1 LVRFLIKRKVF
12 IVSFFLVVLYNYN
25 MLGQKV
31 ITLDTIENTIYLG
44 KFKLIPPSFFVSK
57 YTYDPLIDKYIYT
70 TKAGEIDV
78 GIPLVLTPDQYRK
91 LIKENNIKKYFQ
103 DKLSLIEEENSENSS
118 KLKNLLPNLY
128 INSNFFETIFGGDE
142 IELTP
147 QGSISMDIG
156 ARYQKSDNPSL
167 SSRNQSNVSLDFNQ
181 TISLSMNGK
190 IGERLTISSN
200 YDTQS
205 TFDFQNLL
213 KLDYTPTED
222 DIIQKIELGNISMPL
237 SGSLISGAQSL
248 FGFKTEL
255 KFGNTKVVTVLSEQ
269 RSQSQTVVAKGDG
282 SFEEFSIYP
291 LDYDENRHFFLGQ
304 YFRDKYDQTLKT
316 FPYLNTQIKITRIEI
331 WVTNRTNQTQNVR
344 NVLGLQDLGESNP
357 EKTKLD
363 EFYPNFITKPGLN
376 VYPDNS
382 VNKLDPE
389 TIDNGLLN
397 ASIRDISTVNE
408 GFGIIKDLVSEGND
422 YSVLENAR
430 KLELNEY
437 KLHDKLGYIS
447 LNQPLNNDEILAV
460 AYQFTVGGEVFQVG
474 EFANDGIDATSFTQ
488 QNNDPQISNN
498 SLIVKLLKSS
508 LTNIN
513 QPVWDLMMKNIYSI
527 GSYQI
532 NKDDFKLNI
541 FYTNPSPLNYI
552 EPVDPLIWPSS
563 IEGKTLLSLFN
574 FDKLNMN
581 NDIQNGG
588 DGFFDFVPNITI
600 DSNNGLIIFTS
611 IEPFGEYLFEKLKD
625 VNASSENYNN
635 KDSYNLNQKK
645 FVYKEIYDLSKT
657 AAEENIEKNKFQI
670 KGSYKTSGEVGGI
683 AIGQFNVPRGSVKV
697 TAGGR
702 LLQEGTDYTVNY
714 QAGRVQILDETLKNS
729 NIPIEIST
737 ESNSFYS
744 QQKKSFSGINIEHKF
759 NDNFI
764 IGGSLMNLSERSIT
778 QKANY
783 GVEPVNNTMIGFN
796 GMYSAEVPFLTRL
809 ANKLPNVRTE
819 AQSFISLKAEVA
831 YLHSGTPKNS
841 GYEEIA
847 TVYVDDF
854 EGSETNIDIKDTF
867 SWNLS
872 SVPEN
877 VNGSDFGI
885 NDLRLGHYRA
895 KLAWYNIDP
904 IFYTRQRPSG
914 IDNNELSKNETRRIF
929 IEEIFPQQ
937 DLIEGQSRIQNTLDL
952 SYYPEEKGPYNNNSN
967 TTFSQSPKKNWAGIT
982 RKINSTNFEQANV
995 EFVQFWLLDTF
1006 EDNISNENEL
1016 GTLVFNLGSISE
1028 DILKDGKKLYENG
1041 LPTLN
1046 SQQITN
1052 NSNWG
1057 VSPVTQSLVYSF
1069 DSDTNNRSVQ
1079 DLGYDG
1085 MNDQDELEKYFNGQ
1099 TSDPA
1104 GDNYQY
1110 YLNANGGILD
1120 RYKNYNGT
1128 QGNSPIS
1135 VTNSVRGSTTIPD
1148 NEDANQD
1155 NTMNTIDSYFEYSVP
1170 IRKNMDVGNHPFISD
1185 VRDNVKVDLPNG
1197 QSKITRWIQFKI
1209 PVFKQFYN
1217 SSKYSPF
1224 FKSINGIDNMRSI
1237 RFMRIFLKD
1246 FSNPVTL
1253 RFGTLDLVRTDW
1265 KRYSKN
1271 LNKENITYPNTSF
1284 EIGSVNILENENRV
1298 PINYVLPPGV
1308 EREEINSN
1316 NTIIRQNEQSMSIK
1330 VNDLQPKDSRA
1341 VYKNL
1346 NFDMRQYKTLKMYIH
1361 AESLEGS
1368 TKLPGEGATE
1378 EFDKRLVG
1386 FIRIGSDFT
1395 DNYYQIEVP
1404 LKPTSFNQ
1412 NSSNR
1417 YSADQVWE
1425 PESNSIDFSLEK
1437 LTQLKAIAIANNSNL
1452 SDVLYFNDELEIIEE
1467 FTSISS
1473 LPGDKKYKF
1482 AIKGNPTIGA
1492 IKNLMIGVK
1501 NPSDK
1506 NGDILSAEVWFNEL
1520 RLSEID
1526 GKGGWSALGSLDVN
1540 IADFANVSLS
1550 GKMSTIGFGSIDKT
1564 PNQRSR
1570 EELKQYGFIGSVNLG
1585 KLLPEK
1591 WQIQVP
1597 LSYSV
1602 SKEFTT
1608 PEYDPFY
1615 LDIKLNDR
1623 LNSATRKSQKDSIR
1637 NQAVSYKKINSIN
1650 LIGLKKNRSDDQKE
1664 KIYDIE
1670 NFDFS
1675 YSYNQEMQHDYEI
1688 ESLIRKTARASA
1700 QYSYTFNPF
1709 VISPF
1714 ESIKFIS
1721 ENKYLEWLKEF
1732 NFNPLLSSI
1741 SFNTNINRTF
1751 NSQRFRD
1758 VYIEGADASKQI
1770 ALPDIQQRNFL
1781 FDWNLSLSQNLTNS
1795 LRLDFSASN
1804 NSIVKN
1810 YFQNDSEGN
1819 IVINKELDIWDG
1831 FWNTGEANSHN
1842 QSFQLSY
1849 QLPFKFFPLIN
1860 FISTSYSYS
1869 GDFNWE
1875 KGSDAMAL
1883 VEDELG
1889 NILGNVNT
1897 IQNANTHTVNTS
1909 FNMSKFYK
1917 NLGLEKKKKPKKIQ
1931 DKIINS
1937 FIGLATG
1944 LTRLKLNYAEN
1955 NGKVLPGYTQS
1966 LGFLGTSRPSLAF
1979 VFGSQSDIRY
1989 EAAKNGWLT
1998 NFPSFNEQFTQV
2010 HNTKFDLVAELSLI
2024 EDLKIDINANRVYSE
2039 NFSENFIITDNQYNS
2054 LSPNSFGNFAI
2065 STILIKTSFKK
2076 SDENESITFNNFQNN
2091 RLIIANRLALINGSS
2106 GGGIDEFGYP
2116 LGYGKNNQAVL
2127 IPAFISAYSGQDP
2140 SSISLSAIRSTPLPN
2155 WSLQYNGLINLEF
2168 FKERFKRFSIGHS
2181 YRSSYTLNSFK
2192 SNLEFDLEDLSL
2204 KDVSGNFLNE
2214 ILYTNINLVE
2224 QFNPLL
2230 KIDMELKNSIR
2241 LVVALKKDRALSLS
2255 LDNDLLTE
2263 SSGTDYSIGFGY
2275 RVKDLKFRNGFGGR
2289 QKVSKG
2295 DLNIKADVNI
2305 RDNITIIRNLNI
2317 LDNKVTAGQTMW
2329 SLKLS
2334 ADYALSKSFNAVF
2347 FYDHLFSK
2355 FAISTAFPMT
2365 TIRSGMTLR
2374 YNFGE

>member
-1 LVRFLIKRKVF
+1 
-12 IVSFFLVVLYNYN
+12 

-914 IDNNELSKNETRRIF
+914 IDDNELSKNETRRIF

-952 SYYPEEKGPYNNNSN
+952 SYYPEEKGPYNNNLN

-1849 QLPFKFFPLIN
+1849 QLPFKFFPLMN

-1917 NLGLEKKKKPKKIQ
+1917 NLGLEKKKKPKTIQ
-1931 DKIINS
+1931 DKITNS

>member
-1 LVRFLIKRKVF
+1 
-12 IVSFFLVVLYNYN
+12 

-914 IDNNELSKNETRRIF
+914 IDDNELSKNETRRIF

-952 SYYPEEKGPYNNNSN
+952 SFYPEEKGPYNNNSN

-1819 IVINKELDIWDG
+1819 VVINKELDIWDG

-1917 NLGLEKKKKPKKIQ
+1917 NLGLEKKKKPKTIQ
-1931 DKIINS
+1931 DKITNS

-2106 GGGIDEFGYP
+2106 GGGVDEFGYP

>member
-1 LVRFLIKRKVF
+1 
-12 IVSFFLVVLYNYN
+12 
-25 MLGQKV
+25 
-31 ITLDTIENTIYLG
+31 
-44 KFKLIPPSFFVSK
+44 
-57 YTYDPLIDKYIYT
+57 
-70 TKAGEIDV
+70 
-78 GIPLVLTPDQYRK
+78 
-91 LIKENNIKKYFQ
+91 
-103 DKLSLIEEENSENSS
+103 
-118 KLKNLLPNLY
+118 
-128 INSNFFETIFGGDE
+128 
-142 IELTP
+142 
-147 QGSISMDIG
+147 
-156 ARYQKSDNPSL
+156 
-167 SSRNQSNVSLDFNQ
+167 
-181 TISLSMNGK
+181 
-190 IGERLTISSN
+190 
-200 YDTQS
+200 
-205 TFDFQNLL
+205 
-213 KLDYTPTED
+213 
-222 DIIQKIELGNISMPL
+222 
-237 SGSLISGAQSL
+237 
-248 FGFKTEL
+248 
-255 KFGNTKVVTVLSEQ
+255 
-269 RSQSQTVVAKGDG
+269 
-282 SFEEFSIYP
+282 
-291 LDYDENRHFFLGQ
+291 
-304 YFRDKYDQTLKT
+304 
-316 FPYLNTQIKITRIEI
+316 
-331 WVTNRTNQTQNVR
+331 
-344 NVLGLQDLGESNP
+344 
-357 EKTKLD
+357 
-363 EFYPNFITKPGLN
+363 
-376 VYPDNS
+376 
-382 VNKLDPE
+382 
-389 TIDNGLLN
+389 
-397 ASIRDISTVNE
+397 
-408 GFGIIKDLVSEGND
+408 
-422 YSVLENAR
+422 
-430 KLELNEY
+430 
-437 KLHDKLGYIS
+437 
-447 LNQPLNNDEILAV
+447 
-460 AYQFTVGGEVFQVG
+460 
-474 EFANDGIDATSFTQ
+474 
-488 QNNDPQISNN
+488 
-498 SLIVKLLKSS
+498 
-508 LTNIN
+508 
-513 QPVWDLMMKNIYSI
+513 
-527 GSYQI
+527 
-532 NKDDFKLNI
+532 
-541 FYTNPSPLNYI
+541 
-552 EPVDPLIWPSS
+552 
-563 IEGKTLLSLFN
+563 
-574 FDKLNMN
+574 
-581 NDIQNGG
+581 
-588 DGFFDFVPNITI
+588 
-600 DSNNGLIIFTS
+600 
-611 IEPFGEYLFEKLKD
+611 
-625 VNASSENYNN
+625 
-635 KDSYNLNQKK
+635 
-645 FVYKEIYDLSKT
+645 
-657 AAEENIEKNKFQI
+657 
-670 KGSYKTSGEVGGI
+670 
-683 AIGQFNVPRGSVKV
+683 
-697 TAGGR
+697 
-702 LLQEGTDYTVNY
+702 
-714 QAGRVQILDETLKNS
+714 
-729 NIPIEIST
+729 
-737 ESNSFYS
+737 
-744 QQKKSFSGINIEHKF
+744 
-759 NDNFI
+759 
-764 IGGSLMNLSERSIT
+764 
-778 QKANY
+778 
-783 GVEPVNNTMIGFN
+783 
-796 GMYSAEVPFLTRL
+796 
-809 ANKLPNVRTE
+809 
-819 AQSFISLKAEVA
+819 
-831 YLHSGTPKNS
+831 
-841 GYEEIA
+841 

-952 SYYPEEKGPYNNNSN
+952 SFYPEEKGPYNNNSN

-1917 NLGLEKKKKPKKIQ
+1917 NLGLEKKKKPKTIQ
-1931 DKIINS
+1931 DKITNS

-2140 SSISLSAIRSTPLPN
+2140 SSISLSAIRSTPRPN

>member
-1 LVRFLIKRKVF
+1 
-12 IVSFFLVVLYNYN
+12 

-744 QQKKSFSGINIEHKF
+744 QQKKRFSGINIEHKF

-914 IDNNELSKNETRRIF
+914 IDDNELSKNETRRIF

-952 SYYPEEKGPYNNNSN
+952 SFYPEEKGPYNNNLN

-1246 FSNPVTL
+1246 FSNPLTL

-1917 NLGLEKKKKPKKIQ
+1917 NLGLEKKKKPKTIQ
-1931 DKIINS
+1931 DKITNS

-2106 GGGIDEFGYP
+2106 GGGVDEFGYP

>member
-1 LVRFLIKRKVF
+1 
-12 IVSFFLVVLYNYN
+12 

-952 SYYPEEKGPYNNNSN
+952 SFYPEEKGPYNNNSN

-2106 GGGIDEFGYP
+2106 GGGVDEFGYP

>member
-1 LVRFLIKRKVF
+1 
-12 IVSFFLVVLYNYN
+12 

-744 QQKKSFSGINIEHKF
+744 QQKKRFSGINIEHKF

-914 IDNNELSKNETRRIF
+914 IDDNELSKNETRRIF

-1819 IVINKELDIWDG
+1819 VVINKELDIWDG

-1849 QLPFKFFPLIN
+1849 QLPFKFFPLMN

-1917 NLGLEKKKKPKKIQ
+1917 NLGLEKKKKPKTIQ
-1931 DKIINS
+1931 DKITNS

-2181 YRSSYTLNSFK
+2181 YR
-2192 SNLEFDLEDLSL
+2192 
-2204 KDVSGNFLNE
+2204 
-2214 ILYTNINLVE
+2214 
-2224 QFNPLL
+2224 
-2230 KIDMELKNSIR
+2230 
-2241 LVVALKKDRALSLS
+2241 
-2255 LDNDLLTE
+2255 
-2263 SSGTDYSIGFGY
+2263 
-2275 RVKDLKFRNGFGGR
+2275 
-2289 QKVSKG
+2289 
-2295 DLNIKADVNI
+2295 
-2305 RDNITIIRNLNI
+2305 
-2317 LDNKVTAGQTMW
+2317 
-2329 SLKLS
+2329 
-2334 ADYALSKSFNAVF
+2334 
-2347 FYDHLFSK
+2347 
-2355 FAISTAFPMT
+2355 
-2365 TIRSGMTLR
+2365 
-2374 YNFGE
+2374 

>member
-1 LVRFLIKRKVF
+1 
-12 IVSFFLVVLYNYN
+12 

-914 IDNNELSKNETRRIF
+914 IDDNELSKNETRRIF

-952 SYYPEEKGPYNNNSN
+952 SFYPEEKGPYNNNSN

-1819 IVINKELDIWDG
+1819 VVINKELDIWDG

-1849 QLPFKFFPLIN
+1849 QLPFKFFPLMN

-2106 GGGIDEFGYP
+2106 GGGVDEFGYP

>member
-1 LVRFLIKRKVF
+1 
-12 IVSFFLVVLYNYN
+12 

-397 ASIRDISTVNE
+397 ASIRDISTVKD
-408 GFGIIKDLVSEGND
+408 GFGSISNLVSEGND

-714 QAGRVQILDETLKNS
+714 QAGRIQILDETLKNS

-914 IDNNELSKNETRRIF
+914 IDDNELSKNETRRIF

-952 SYYPEEKGPYNNNSN
+952 SYYPEEKGPYNNNLN

-1246 FSNPVTL
+1246 FSNPLTL

-1341 VYKNL
+1341 VYKNQ

-1452 SDVLYFNDELEIIEE
+1452 SEVLYFNDELEIIEE

-1540 IADFANVSLS
+1540 MADFANVSLS

-2106 GGGIDEFGYP
+2106 GGGVDEFGYP

>member
-1 LVRFLIKRKVF
+1 
-12 IVSFFLVVLYNYN
+12 

-952 SYYPEEKGPYNNNSN
+952 SFYPEEKGPYNNNSN

>member
-1 LVRFLIKRKVF
+1 
-12 IVSFFLVVLYNYN
+12 

-914 IDNNELSKNETRRIF
+914 IDDNELSKNETRRIF

-952 SYYPEEKGPYNNNSN
+952 SFYPEEKGPYNNNSN

-1917 NLGLEKKKKPKKIQ
+1917 NLGLEKKKKPKTIQ
-1931 DKIINS
+1931 DKITNS

-2140 SSISLSAIRSTPLPN
+2140 SSISLSAIRSTPRPN

>member
-1 LVRFLIKRKVF
+1 
-12 IVSFFLVVLYNYN
+12 

-914 IDNNELSKNETRRIF
+914 IDDNELSKNETRRIF

-952 SYYPEEKGPYNNNSN
+952 SFYPEEKGPYNNNSN

-1849 QLPFKFFPLIN
+1849 QLPFKFFPLMN

-1917 NLGLEKKKKPKKIQ
+1917 NLGLEKKKKPKTIQ
-1931 DKIINS
+1931 DKITNS

-2140 SSISLSAIRSTPLPN
+2140 SSISLSAIRSTPRPN

>member
-1 LVRFLIKRKVF
+1 
-12 IVSFFLVVLYNYN
+12 

-1819 IVINKELDIWDG
+1819 VVINKELDIWDG

-1849 QLPFKFFPLIN
+1849 QLPFKFFPLMN

-2106 GGGIDEFGYP
+2106 GGGVDEFGYP

>member
-1 LVRFLIKRKVF
+1 
-12 IVSFFLVVLYNYN
+12 

-914 IDNNELSKNETRRIF
+914 IDDNELSKNETRRIF

-952 SYYPEEKGPYNNNSN
+952 SFYPEEKGPYNNNSN

-1819 IVINKELDIWDG
+1819 VVINKELDIWDG

-1917 NLGLEKKKKPKKIQ
+1917 NLGLEKKKKPKTIQ
-1931 DKIINS
+1931 DKITNS

-2140 SSISLSAIRSTPLPN
+2140 SSISLSAIRSTPRPN

>member
-1 LVRFLIKRKVF
+1 
-12 IVSFFLVVLYNYN
+12 

-952 SYYPEEKGPYNNNSN
+952 SFYPEEKGPYNNNSN

-1849 QLPFKFFPLIN
+1849 QLPFKFFPLMN

-2106 GGGIDEFGYP
+2106 GGGVDEFGYP

>member
-1 LVRFLIKRKVF
+1 
-12 IVSFFLVVLYNYN
+12 

-914 IDNNELSKNETRRIF
+914 IDDNELSKNETRRIF

-952 SYYPEEKGPYNNNSN
+952 SFYPEEKGPYNNNSN

-1849 QLPFKFFPLIN
+1849 QLPFKFFPLMN

>member
-1 LVRFLIKRKVF
+1 
-12 IVSFFLVVLYNYN
+12 

-914 IDNNELSKNETRRIF
+914 IDDNELSKNETRRIF

-952 SYYPEEKGPYNNNSN
+952 SFYPEEKGPYNNNSN

-1819 IVINKELDIWDG
+1819 VVINKELDIWDG

>member
-1 LVRFLIKRKVF
+1 MVGFLIKRKAF

-167 SSRNQSNVSLDFNQ
+167 SSRNQSNISLDFNQ

-397 ASIRDISTVNE
+397 AAIRDISTVKE
-408 GFGIIKDLVSEGND
+408 GFGSISNLVSEGND

-430 KLELNEY
+430 KLEQNEY

-513 QPVWDLMMKNIYSI
+513 QPVWNLMMKNIYSI

-625 VNASSENYNN
+625 VNSSSESYNN

-657 AAEENIEKNKFQI
+657 GAEENIEKNKFQI

-744 QQKKSFSGINIEHKF
+744 QQKKRFSGINIEHKF

-841 GYEEIA
+841 GYEESA

-914 IDNNELSKNETRRIF
+914 IDDNELSKNETRRIF

-952 SYYPEEKGPYNNNSN
+952 SFYPEEKGPYNNNSN

-1128 QGNSPIS
+1128 QGNSPIA

-1452 SDVLYFNDELEIIEE
+1452 SEVLYFNDELEIIEE

-1688 ESLIRKTARASA
+1688 ESLTRKTARASA

-1831 FWNTGEANSHN
+1831 FWNTGEAKSHN

-1917 NLGLEKKKKPKKIQ
+1917 NLGLEKKKKPKTIQ

>member
-1 LVRFLIKRKVF
+1 
-12 IVSFFLVVLYNYN
+12 

-914 IDNNELSKNETRRIF
+914 IDDNELSKNETRRIF

-952 SYYPEEKGPYNNNSN
+952 SFYPEEKGPYNNNSN

-1917 NLGLEKKKKPKKIQ
+1917 NLGLEKKKKPKTIQ
-1931 DKIINS
+1931 DKITNS

-2106 GGGIDEFGYP
+2106 GGGVDEFGYP

-2140 SSISLSAIRSTPLPN
+2140 SSISLSAIRSTPRPN